1 MCSIIVTCAWRCA
14 LVCAEQADMC
24 VPSLKGPVGVAA
36 LLHFADITPVP
47 EFEHFGVHSH
57 EV

>member
-1 MCSIIVTCAWRCA
+1 MCSIIVTCV

-47 EFEHFGVHSH
+47 EFEHFGVNSH
-57 EV
+57 GA